1 MTAEPIT
8 DVTTAILETAQK
20 LARMAKAHAALRGYL
35 EFLACRDREAFN
47 ELIKNAREEK
57 TPCPK
62 K

>member
-8 DVTTAILETAQK
+8 DVTTAILEAAQK
-20 LARMAKAHAALRGYL
+20 LGADGEGARGVRGYL
-35 EFLACRDREAFN
+35 DLACRNREAFN